1 MMLHP
6 ESREEVR
13 QLLTQP
19 PDLDSVLEGMETS
32 TIRLALRD
40 SALLASVDGD
50 YDKAEIKV
58 LTSICEAA
66 GLEKK
71 DLNNI
76 LEWVSKSW
84 ENAALGRDFIALPLP
99 GDEDII
105 NRENKNQT
113 LDLNFRGTNLSK
125 VVFDFPE
132 TRKFTIFPIHFIY
145 STYLR
150 RARAICS

>member
-1 MMLHP
+1 MGSMMLHP

-19 PDLDSVLEGMETS
+19 HDLDSVLEGMETS

-50 YDKAEIKV
+50 YDKAEIRV

-66 GLEKK
+66 GLEKS

-105 NRENKNQT
+105 NK
-113 LDLNFRGTNLSK
+113 
-125 VVFDFPE
+125 
-132 TRKFTIFPIHFIY
+132 RK
-145 STYLR
+145 
-150 RARAICS
+150 